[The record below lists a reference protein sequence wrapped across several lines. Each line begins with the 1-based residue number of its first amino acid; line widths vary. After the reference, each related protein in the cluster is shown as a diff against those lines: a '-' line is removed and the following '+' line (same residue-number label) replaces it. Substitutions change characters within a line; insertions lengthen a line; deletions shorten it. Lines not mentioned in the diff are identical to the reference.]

1 MGQARFLGGILL
13 IGVTVWVFTVR
24 GHAQEMEVIASGEL
38 EYQNYCAVCHGVDGR
53 GQGIMRKFLT
63 VPPAN
68 LRRLTLITGGKFPF
82 WEVYRKIDGQ
92 TEIRGHGTRDMP
104 VWATASALR
113 RAVTARPR
121 KLRPPGESSA
131 WSSTSSIFRSSVPT
145 GRTEPAQGLG

>member
-1 MGQARFLGGILL
+1 MGQARFVSSILL
-13 IGVTVWVFTVR
+13 ICVTIWLFSIR
-24 GHAQEMEVIASGEL
+24 GHAQETEVIAGGEI

-68 LRRLTLITGGKFPF
+68 LRRLTLISGGKFPF

-104 VWATASALR
+104 VWGDRFRTQAGGDGKTAQTQA
-113 RAVTARPR
+113 A
-121 KLRPPGESSA
+121 
-131 WSSTSSIFRSSVPT
+131 
-145 GRTEPAQGLG
+145 GRIVSLVFYLQHIQE